1 MTTPFPFVAGQVLTA
16 AQLNSISELPTRT
29 LTATGNAVAADRY
42 SRVILNG
49 SSISYTVNSA
59 TFGVGEVVNLYNINS
74 TAATIAAGTGGVTIN
89 GASGLTLAQYQSAQ
103 LYAVSATSFLLFKS
117 DVTATSSPFVYI
129 TQGTFSAV
137 ASVSMPAGT
146 FTTTY
151 KHYKVLLN
159 VTSSS
164 AGQALAVRVNVSG
177 TAQTASQYY
186 AGWAAI
192 NNSGT
197 VTGIGANANSSA
209 VPTYIHSTLFAELD
223 LTVYNP
229 ANSATFTS
237 WSGTSRGAAAD
248 GNSAGTAGGSTYNVA
263 AAHDGLTF
271 VVGGTFGG
279 TYYVYGIK
287 DS

>member
-1 MTTPFPFVAGQVLTA
+1 MASPYPFVSGAVLTA
-16 AQLNSISELPTRT
+16 ANLNSISELPTRT
-29 LTATGNAVAADRY
+29 LTSSGAAVAADSY
-42 SRVILNG
+42 SRVVLNG
-49 SSISYTVNSA
+49 TSITYTINTG
-59 TFGVGEVVNLYNINS
+59 TFTAGQVVELYNANS
-74 TAATIAAGTGGVTIN
+74 TTATIAAGAGVTLN
-89 GASGLTLAQYQSAQ
+89 GASGLTLAQYQTAQ
-103 LYAVSATSFLLFKS
+103 LYAVSATSFILSKS
-117 DVTATSSPFVYI
+117 DVAVTSGPFVYI

-151 KHYKVLLN
+151 KQYKVILN

-164 AGQALAVRVNVSG
+164 TAQAMGVRVNVSG
-177 TAQTASQYY
+177 TAQTGSSYF
-186 AGWAAI
+186 AGWVAI

-197 VTGIGANANSSA
+197 VTGIGANSSSSA
-209 VPTYIHSTLFAELD
+209 VPTYIHSTAFAELD

-229 ANSATFTS
+229 ANSATVTS

-248 GNSAGTAGGSTYNVA
+248 GVSAGTAGGSMYNVA

-271 VVGGTFGG
+271 FVGGTFGG